1 MKYVYEEECKGGIR
15 CYSFFDKILSY
26 MNGISDLANTQAA
39 LAEEVNSTVDEMSK
53 MMNDLVKIV

>member
-1 MKYVYEEECKGGIR
+1 
-15 CYSFFDKILSY
+15 